1 MLDFKNVSA
10 TEALRYAKELSGLSA
25 KELAEKGKLTPYI
38 DRIYSVYDTP
48 KAIQYILTNHAQG
61 KIVITMDF

>member
-25 KELAEKGKLTPYI
+25 KELAEKTG
-38 DRIYSVYDTP
+38 
-48 KAIQYILTNHAQG
+48 ILTGILNRY
-61 KIVITMDF
+61 

>member
-25 KELAEKGKLTPYI
+25 KELAEKTGISTGILNRYLNQNDDQALKYYLP
-38 DRIYSVYDTP
+38 SVSFLKMT
-48 KAIQYILTNHAQG
+48 
-61 KIVITMDF
+61 F